1 MSKDNGV
8 LLVHD
13 ADRKGVFFER
23 CLRRVFVVD
32 KLTKRETAMHEL
44 RRFVVQIGS
53 IALCLVAFTVGGQ
66 TAMAAEEQ
74 GAGEA
79 AGAGRLSRET
89 ETPPA
94 VICGG
99 CVSPT
104 YTSQG
109 KGSITPY
116 GRIELDAI
124 YSNRN
129 TNPLDPGQF
138 NGYATAA
145 GKSSNSSATFNP
157 RYSVFGLR
165 ADRTDGKHV
174 LTGVVETD
182 FYSQTDNAGNI
193 SPRLRLAYARYSP
206 NNNKTSITAGMDWT
220 PVMGLHPNLI
230 DFSIMGYNGNLWQRL
245 PQVTVRH
252 QFSEHF
258 DGLITA
264 FRFERGLSA
273 IQPQTQRRT
282 FDGFGVGGIPP
293 NGCANGFACS
303 ENAFNDPVQM
313 PYFGTRFG
321 YNGTGNMQGFTIAL
335 NGAYRYYRSAPTG
348 NVLSI
353 PSGQNINSFL
363 VGAELVVPITKR
375 LKFSGEL
382 AYGQALGV
390 EFFRYGQDR
399 NIGTGSEVRTLV
411 GWGELDYAHDRDTTF
426 IAGYGFDN
434 PSNSDLQGTVAVPDQ
449 QYLLNHRSYL
459 TAVRHIWGDL
469 FLSFEWNHLMTKW
482 TTGESFAG
490 DNFMIS
496 TWYNF

>member
-1 MSKDNGV
+1 
-8 LLVHD
+8 
-13 ADRKGVFFER
+13 
-23 CLRRVFVVD
+23 
-32 KLTKRETAMHEL
+32 MHEMT
-44 RRFVVQIGS
+44 RFVGQIGI
-53 IALCLVAFTVGGQ
+53 IALCLVAFGMGGQ

-124 YSNRN
+124 YSTRN

-145 GKSSNSSATFNP
+145 GKSSNTSATFNP

-252 QFSEHF
+252 QFTEHF

-273 IQPQTQRRT
+273 IEPQTQRRP
-282 FDGFGVGGIPP
+282 FDGGAVGGIPP
-293 NGCANGFACS
+293 AGCANGFACS

-321 YNGTGNMQGFTIAL
+321 YNGTGNMQGFMVGL
-335 NGAYRYYRSAPTG
+335 NAAYRYYRSAPTA
-348 NVLSI
+348 NVGGI

-363 VGAELVVPITKR
+363 LGTELVVPITKR
-375 LKFSGEL
+375 LKFSGEI

-399 NIGTGSEVRTLV
+399 NLGTGKEIRTVV
-411 GWGELDYAHDRDTTF
+411 GWGELDYAHDKDTTF

-434 PSNSDLQGTVAVPDQ
+434 PMNSDLVGTAAAADT

-482 TTGESFAG
+482 STGESFSG